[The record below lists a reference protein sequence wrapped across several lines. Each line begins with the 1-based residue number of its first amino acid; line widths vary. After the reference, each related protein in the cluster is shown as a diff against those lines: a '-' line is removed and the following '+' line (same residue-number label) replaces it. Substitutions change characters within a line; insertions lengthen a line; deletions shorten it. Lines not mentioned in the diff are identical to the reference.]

1 MYKRQILNH
10 KSIFE
15 CVDYFK
21 SEGFNDNSFVIG
33 PVYKPYHY
41 NCLNL
46 PDNILND
53 VVAILLQKKEE
64 VTGYLKNSYENLIQ
78 YYTTTEWQKNIRS
91 FYYNMG
97 RLDHRREQESRQIF
111 KNLYE
116 ELDANALE

>member
-1 MYKRQILNH
+1 M
-10 KSIFE
+10 
-15 CVDYFK
+15 
-21 SEGFNDNSFVIG
+21 
-33 PVYKPYHY
+33 
-41 NCLNL
+41 NL

-116 ELDANALE
+116 ELDANSLE